1 MNDASILE
9 ASFSAFSHQLL
20 SLLGIPKLP
29 IGIRDTAKDASI
41 REWQLDAL
49 LRRRTLENAK
59 GSQDTLKSIIKLVDQ
74 IDNMPVG
81 EDVKGDVE
89 DALEELTKVRTHITP
104 EHVILD
110 EKILDVRIRHL
121 FAPTNIPPLSFS
133 SWAGVSR
140 ILQSWYVSAPL
151 LSCGTQVR
159 SIYSVICERCHSVIR
174 GCLKGVESL
183 EASTQG
189 SSGHGGPELKSV
201 WAAIWIT

>member
-1 MNDASILE
+1 
-9 ASFSAFSHQLL
+9 
-20 SLLGIPKLP
+20 
-29 IGIRDTAKDASI
+29 
-41 REWQLDAL
+41 
-49 LRRRTLENAK
+49 
-59 GSQDTLKSIIKLVDQ
+59 
-74 IDNMPVG
+74 MPVG

-89 DALEELTKVRTHITP
+89 DALEELTKVRTHITT

-140 ILQSWYVSAPL
+140 ILQSWYVSAAL
-151 LSCGTQVR
+151 LSRGTQVC
-159 SIYSVICERCHSVIR
+159 SIYPVICERRHSVIR

-189 SSGHGGPELKSV
+189 SGGDGSRELKSV
-201 WAAIWIT
+201 WAAICIT